1 MTPLL
6 WGDINVLRLAHI
18 GLDNPEQGL
27 RLLHELAGQGVSDD
41 DIEPLLAS
49 LLAALQGAPDPDR
62 ALSSFSRWF
71 ASVGGRYSYLQ
82 MLLRHPVA
90 LQVFCLVTGS
100 SQYFADLLVRHPER
114 FELIANP
121 GGRGGAKS
129 EATFYTELS
138 ALVSACQQFPLKKDA
153 LRRWKAR
160 EMLRIGIRDLVGLGD
175 MPSTAREFSN
185 LADAC
190 VQCAYDITCSQFPL
204 SPLSQTPPI
213 AVIGMGKLGGRE
225 LNYSSDID
233 LVFVHGDDLPYE
245 MIAADGRR
253 VETVI
258 WVARFAESLIK
269 TLSEESA
276 NGHVFRVDM
285 RLRPEGRFGS
295 LSRSLSGFRAY
306 YESWA
311 ENWERQALLKAR
323 FIAGDRP
330 LGDTYMTLVE
340 GYVFRNRVTSVFLQD
355 MKDNKR
361 RIEKHCELERQT
373 ETNIK
378 TGYGGIRD
386 IEFIV
391 QRFQLEYGGK
401 LTRLRTP
408 NTLHGV
414 QKLRQARLLTET
426 EAGEL
431 SRDYQFLRN
440 LEHRLQLLQGFQT
453 QNLPPAQNERERY
466 QVARRMGRDTRE
478 AFERELAQV
487 RERTHSHLSKLF
499 YEEIAEDLSDSAKD
513 GGEWAEIGDL
523 LELIDTQEAQSR
535 LKELL
540 AKAGFQHPPNAL
552 RALQLPMRGNDFG
565 AMPPDTPA
573 KFKAIVA
580 LLLSACAYAPDPD
593 AALAGLEDLATAV
606 PNRAHLYA
614 SFHDS
619 PEVMYRL
626 VQLAGSAPHLFQK
639 LVRHQEWMETLFTQ
653 NEEEAE
659 ILPLAKEIR
668 QRLAGIK
675 RQDAKTEALAR
686 FHQRETLRIA
696 LREIVGESAI
706 LNTVTALTEL
716 AETTLASLLET
727 CAEEIATQ
735 HAEPEFA
742 RRVLE
747 RVAVI
752 GMGKLGGSELGYS
765 SDWDVVFAYENTR
778 HPDDLARRDAQYA
791 LANGLVEKVLAA
803 GKTLLQKGAT
813 LEIDLRLRPWG
824 RAGSLIYSPRALLQY
839 YRGAME
845 TWERHASLK
854 SRFIAGNRYVGKR
867 FERLL
872 REVSFGRGI
881 SEEENGAIQAMKRRI
896 ENERLKP
903 NERDSDLKL
912 GHGGLMD
919 TEWLAQRLQLLHGS
933 QFRSL
938 WVPNTLQA
946 LTALTGASLLDNAAA
961 DVLTAGYLLL
971 SRTRNALWLTT
982 GASLDCLPDDAVKQR
997 RVACLMGYVDADAL
1011 LNDLHSSMRET
1022 RRIFEQ
1028 RFY

>member
-1 MTPLL
+1 MLQIT
-6 WGDINVLRLAHI
+6 WGDITASRLAHI
-18 GLDNPEQGL
+18 GINSTEQGL
-27 RLLHELAGQGVSDD
+27 RLLHELAGQGVTDD
-41 DIEPLLAS
+41 DIEPLLS
-49 LLAALQGAPDPDR
+49 PLLTALQEAPDPDR

-71 ASVGGRYSYLQ
+71 ASTGGRYSYLQ

-100 SQYFADLLVRHPER
+100 SQYFADLLVRHPEY

-121 GGRGGAKS
+121 GVRGGAKS
-129 EATFYTELS
+129 ESTFYQEVTS
-138 ALVSACQQFPLKKDA
+138 LVSACQQFTLKKDA

-160 EMLRIGIRDLVGLGD
+160 EMLRIGIRDLIGLGD

-190 VQCAYDITCSQFPL
+190 VQCAYDITCSQFLL
-204 SPLSQTPPI
+204 SLPSKMPAI
-213 AVIGMGKLGGRE
+213 AVIGMGKLGGQE

-245 MIAADGRR
+245 VTAMDGRKI
-253 VETVI
+253 ETIV

-285 RLRPEGRFGS
+285 RLRPEGRFGH
-295 LSRSLSGFRAY
+295 LSRSLGGFRAY

-330 LGDTYMTLVE
+330 LGDTYRVLVE
-340 GYVFRNRVTSVFLQD
+340 EYVFRNRVTTVFLKD

-361 RIEKHCELERQT
+361 RIEKHCALERQT

-386 IEFIV
+386 IEFII
-391 QRFQLEYGGK
+391 QRFQLEYAGK
-401 LTRLRTP
+401 LTRLRTT

-414 QKLRQARLLTET
+414 QKLRQTRLLTET
-426 EAGEL
+426 EAREL

-453 QNLPPAQNERERY
+453 QNLPPIQNEQERSKL
-466 QVARRMGRDTRE
+466 ARRMGYDSQE
-478 AFERELAQV
+478 AFEQELAQV
-487 RERTHSHLSKLF
+487 RARTHHHLSKLF
-499 YEEIAEDLSDSAKD
+499 YQEQGEESAKE
-513 GGEWAEIGDL
+513 GEEWAEICDL
-523 LELIDTQEAQSR
+523 LELIDTEAAQNR
-535 LKELL
+535 LKVLL
-540 AKAGFQHPPNAL
+540 REAGFQNLPNAL
-552 RALQLPMRGNDFG
+552 RALQMPMCGNEFG
-565 AMPPDTPA
+565 AMPPDTPV

-580 LLLSACAYAPDPD
+580 RLLSACIHTPAPDS
-593 AALAGLEDLATAV
+593 ALEGLEDLATAV

-619 PEVMYRL
+619 PEMMFRL

-659 ILPLAKEIR
+659 ILPQAEEIR
-668 QRLAGIK
+668 QRLAGIH
-675 RQDAKTEALAR
+675 RWDAKLDMLAR
-686 FHQRETLRIA
+686 FYQREILRTA
-696 LREIVGESAI
+696 LCEIVGESAI
-706 LNTVTALTEL
+706 LNTMSALTEL
-716 AETTLASLLET
+716 AETTLTALLNT
-727 CAEEIATQ
+727 CAEEIAAQ
-735 HAEPEFA
+735 HTEPEFA

-747 RVAVI
+747 RIAVI
-752 GMGKLGGSELGYS
+752 GLGKLGGAELGYS
-765 SDWDVVFAYENTR
+765 SDWDVVFVYENSR

-791 LANGLVEKVLAA
+791 LANSLVEKVLST
-803 GKTLLQKGAT
+803 GKALLPKGVA

-824 RAGSLIYSPRALLQY
+824 RSGSLLFSPRALLQY
-839 YRGAME
+839 YREAME
-845 TWERHASLK
+845 TWERHAAVK
-854 SRFIAGNRYVGKR
+854 SRYVAGNPYVGQR

-872 REVSFGRGI
+872 QEVSLGRGI
-881 SEEENGAIQAMKRRI
+881 SESENTAIQNMKRRI
-896 ENERLKP
+896 ESERLKP
-903 NERDSDLKL
+903 SERDSNLKL

-919 TEWLAQRLQLLHGS
+919 TEWLTQRLQLLHGS
-933 QFRSL
+933 RL
-938 WVPNTLQA
+938 RALRVPNTLRA
-946 LTALTGASLLDNAAA
+946 LTILTGANLLDNAST
-961 DVLTAGYLLL
+961 DVLTVGYLLL

-982 GASLDCLPDDAVKQR
+982 GMSLDCLPDDAEKQR
-997 RVACLMGYVDADAL
+997 KVAELLGYADSKTL
-1011 LNDLHSSMRET
+1011 CNDLYNSMRET

-1028 RFY
+1028 RFYD